1 MLHQTKSKLSKVT
14 NQAQVKIK
22 DDPVRDV
29 SYRFRTTQGRNI
41 YTIQDKA
48 VVCIANT
55 FKLPITMIEL
65 EMYSQKDAKEFTIFY
80 TVWSYEKGYGRNIL
94 NELLPLLQTER
105 FVTLSPKT
113 EMAKRFHL
121 RNGAKLISDN
131 ETSYN
136 FEYFRQ
142 HSYRW

>member
-55 FKLPITMIEL
+55 FELPITMQEL
-65 EMYSQKDAKEFTIFY
+65 EMYSQENAKEFTIFY
-80 TVWSYEKGYGRNIL
+80 TVWSYEKGYGRTIL
-94 NELLPLLQTER
+94 NELLQILQTER

-113 EMAKRFHL
+113 EMAKKFHL
-121 RNGAKLISDN
+121 RNGAKLLSN
-131 ETSYN
+131 NKTSYN
-136 FEYFRQ
+136 FEYFK
-142 HSYRW
+142 

>member
-29 SYRFRTTQGRNI
+29 SYTFRTTQGRNI

-55 FKLPITMIEL
+55 FELPITMQEL
-65 EMYSQKDAKEFTIFY
+65 EMYSQENAKEFTIFY
-80 TVWSYEKGYGRNIL
+80 TVWSYEKGYGRTIL
-94 NELLPLLQTER
+94 NKLLQILQTER

-113 EMAKRFHL
+113 EMAKKFHL
-121 RNGAKLISDN
+121 RNGAKLLSN
-131 ETSYN
+131 NKTSYN
-136 FEYFRQ
+136 FEYFK
-142 HSYRW
+142 

>member
-29 SYRFRTTQGRNI
+29 SYTFRTTQGRNI

-55 FKLPITMIEL
+55 FELPITMQEL
-65 EMYSQKDAKEFTIFY
+65 EMYSQKNAKEFTIFY
-80 TVWSYEKGYGRNIL
+80 TVWSYEKGYGRTIL

-113 EMAKRFHL
+113 EMAKKFHL

-131 ETSYN
+131 KTSYN
-136 FEYFRQ
+136 FEYFR
-142 HSYRW
+142 

>member
-55 FKLPITMIEL
+55 FELPITMQEL
-65 EMYSQKDAKEFTIFY
+65 EMYSQENAKEFTIFY
-80 TVWSYEKGYGRNIL
+80 TVWSYEKGFGRTIL
-94 NELLPLLQTER
+94 NELLQILQTER

-113 EMAKRFHL
+113 EMAKKFHL
-121 RNGAKLISDN
+121 RNGAKLLSN
-131 ETSYN
+131 NKTSYN
-136 FEYFRQ
+136 FEYFK
-142 HSYRW
+142 

>member
-136 FEYFRQ
+136 FEYFR
-142 HSYRW
+142 

>member
-121 RNGAKLISDN
+121 RNGAKLLSDN

-136 FEYFRQ
+136 FEYFR
-142 HSYRW
+142 

>member
-14 NQAQVKIK
+14 NKAQVKIK

-29 SYRFRTTQGRNI
+29 SYTFRTTQGRNI

-55 FKLPITMIEL
+55 FELPITMQEL
-65 EMYSQKDAKEFTIFY
+65 EMYSQENAKEFTIFY
-80 TVWSYEKGYGRNIL
+80 TVWSYEKGYGRTIL
-94 NELLPLLQTER
+94 NKLLQILQTER

-113 EMAKRFHL
+113 EMAKKFHL
-121 RNGAKLISDN
+121 KNGAKLLSDN
-131 ETSYN
+131 KTSYN
-136 FEYFRQ
+136 FEYFK
-142 HSYRW
+142 

>member
-1 MLHQTKSKLSKVT
+1 
-14 NQAQVKIK
+14 
-22 DDPVRDV
+22 
-29 SYRFRTTQGRNI
+29 
-41 YTIQDKA
+41 
-48 VVCIANT
+48 
-55 FKLPITMIEL
+55 MIEL

-136 FEYFRQ
+136 FEYFR
-142 HSYRW
+142 

>member
-1 MLHQTKSKLSKVT
+1 MLHQTKLKLNKVT

-29 SYRFRTTQGRNI
+29 SYTFRTTQGRNI

-55 FKLPITMIEL
+55 FELPITMQEL
-65 EMYSQKDAKEFTIFY
+65 KMYSQENAKEFTIFY
-80 TVWSYEKGYGRNIL
+80 TVWSYEKGYGRTIL
-94 NELLPLLQTER
+94 NELLQILQTER

-113 EMAKRFHL
+113 EMAKKFHL
-121 RNGAKLISDN
+121 RNGAKLLSDN
-131 ETSYN
+131 KTSYN
-136 FEYFRQ
+136 FEYFK
-142 HSYRW
+142 

>member
-29 SYRFRTTQGRNI
+29 SYSFRTTQGRKI
-41 YTIQDKA
+41 YTIPDKA

-55 FKLPITMIEL
+55 FEMPISMQEL
-65 EMYSQKDAKEFTIFY
+65 EMYSQENAKEFTIFY
-80 TVWSYEKGYGRNIL
+80 TVWSYEKGYGRTIL

-121 RNGAKLISDN
+121 RNGAKLLSDN

-136 FEYFRQ
+136 FEYFVN
-142 HSYRW
+142 

>member
-29 SYRFRTTQGRNI
+29 SCRLRTTQGRNI

-136 FEYFRQ
+136 FEYFR
-142 HSYRW
+142 

>member
-55 FKLPITMIEL
+55 FKLPITMQEL
-65 EMYSQKDAKEFTIFY
+65 EMYSQENAKEFTIFY
-80 TVWSYEKGYGRNIL
+80 TVWSYEKGYGRTIL
-94 NELLPLLQTER
+94 NKLLQILQTER

-113 EMAKRFHL
+113 EMAKKFHL
-121 RNGAKLISDN
+121 RNGAKLLSN
-131 ETSYN
+131 NKTSYN
-136 FEYFRQ
+136 FEYFR
-142 HSYRW
+142 

>member
-1 MLHQTKSKLSKVT
+1 MLHQTKSKLNKVT

-65 EMYSQKDAKEFTIFY
+65 EMYSQEDAKEFTIFY
-80 TVWSYEKGYGRNIL
+80 TVWSYEKGYGRTIL

-136 FEYFRQ
+136 FEYFR
-142 HSYRW
+142 

>member
-1 MLHQTKSKLSKVT
+1 MLHQTKLKLNKVT

-55 FKLPITMIEL
+55 FELPISMHEL

-80 TVWSYEKGYGRNIL
+80 TVWSYEKGYGRTIL

-113 EMAKRFHL
+113 EMAKKFHL
-121 RNGAKLISDN
+121 RNGAKLISNN

-136 FEYFRQ
+136 FEYFR
-142 HSYRW
+142 

>member
-55 FKLPITMIEL
+55 FKLPITMQEL
-65 EMYSQKDAKEFTIFY
+65 EMYSQENAKEFTIFY
-80 TVWSYEKGYGRNIL
+80 TVWSYEKGYGRTIL
-94 NELLPLLQTER
+94 NELLQILQTER

-113 EMAKRFHL
+113 EMAKKFHL
-121 RNGAKLISDN
+121 RNGAKLLSN
-131 ETSYN
+131 NKTSYN
-136 FEYFRQ
+136 FEYFK
-142 HSYRW
+142 

>member
-113 EMAKRFHL
+113 EMAKNFHL
-121 RNGAKLISDN
+121 RNGAKLLAEN
-131 ETSYN
+131 KTSYN
-136 FEYFRQ
+136 FEYFK
-142 HSYRW
+142 

>member
-1 MLHQTKSKLSKVT
+1 MLHQTKSKLNKVT

-29 SYRFRTTQGRNI
+29 SYRFRTTQGRCI
-41 YTIQDKA
+41 YTIPGKA

-55 FKLPITMIEL
+55 FELPISMQEL

-80 TVWSYEKGYGRNIL
+80 TVWSYEKGYGRTIL

-136 FEYFRQ
+136 FEYFR
-142 HSYRW
+142 

>member
-14 NQAQVKIK
+14 NKAQVKIK

-29 SYRFRTTQGRNI
+29 SYTFRTTQGRNI

-55 FKLPITMIEL
+55 FELPITIQEL
-65 EMYSQKDAKEFTIFY
+65 EMYSQENAKEFTIFY
-80 TVWSYEKGYGRNIL
+80 TVWSYEKGYGRTIL
-94 NELLPLLQTER
+94 NVLLQILQTKR

-113 EMAKRFHL
+113 EMAKKFHL
-121 RNGAKLISDN
+121 RNGAKLLSN
-131 ETSYN
+131 NKTSYN
-136 FEYFRQ
+136 FEYFK
-142 HSYRW
+142 

>member
-48 VVCIANT
+48 IVCIANT

-80 TVWSYEKGYGRNIL
+80 TVWSYVKGYGRNIL

-136 FEYFRQ
+136 FEYFR
-142 HSYRW
+142 

>member
-29 SYRFRTTQGRNI
+29 SYRFRTIQGRNI

-55 FKLPITMIEL
+55 FELPITMQEL
-65 EMYSQKDAKEFTIFY
+65 EMYSQENAKEFTIFY
-80 TVWSYEKGYGRNIL
+80 TVWSYEKGYGRTIL
-94 NELLPLLQTER
+94 NKLLQILQTER

-113 EMAKRFHL
+113 EMAKKFHL
-121 RNGAKLISDN
+121 RNGAKLLSN
-131 ETSYN
+131 NKTSYN
-136 FEYFRQ
+136 FEYFK
-142 HSYRW
+142 

>member
-65 EMYSQKDAKEFTIFY
+65 EMYSQKDAKEFTILY

-136 FEYFRQ
+136 FEYFR
-142 HSYRW
+142 

>member
-1 MLHQTKSKLSKVT
+1 MLHQTKLKLNKVT

-55 FKLPITMIEL
+55 FELPISMQEL

-80 TVWSYEKGYGRNIL
+80 TVWSYEKGYGRTIL

-113 EMAKRFHL
+113 EMAKKFHL
-121 RNGAKLISDN
+121 RNGAKLISNN

-136 FEYFRQ
+136 FEYFR
-142 HSYRW
+142 

>member
-29 SYRFRTTQGRNI
+29 SYSFRTTQGRKI
-41 YTIQDKA
+41 YTIPDKA

-55 FKLPITMIEL
+55 FEMPISMQEL
-65 EMYSQKDAKEFTIFY
+65 EMYSQENAKEFTIFY
-80 TVWSYEKGYGRNIL
+80 TVWSYEKGYGRTIL

-121 RNGAKLISDN
+121 RNGAKLLSDN
-131 ETSYN
+131 DTSYN
-136 FEYFRQ
+136 FEYFR
-142 HSYRW
+142 

>member
-55 FKLPITMIEL
+55 LKLPITMIEL

-121 RNGAKLISDN
+121 RNGAKLLSDN

-136 FEYFRQ
+136 FEYFR
-142 HSYRW
+142 

>member
-1 MLHQTKSKLSKVT
+1 MLHQTKSKLNKVT

-29 SYRFRTTQGRNI
+29 SYRFRTTQGRKI

-55 FKLPITMIEL
+55 FELPISMQEL

-80 TVWSYEKGYGRNIL
+80 TVWSYEKGYGRTIL

-136 FEYFRQ
+136 FEYFR
-142 HSYRW
+142 

>member
-55 FKLPITMIEL
+55 FELPITMQEL
-65 EMYSQKDAKEFTIFY
+65 EMYSQENAKEFTIFY
-80 TVWSYEKGYGRNIL
+80 TVWSYEKGYGRTIL
-94 NELLPLLQTER
+94 NKLLQILQTER

-113 EMAKRFHL
+113 EMAKKFHI
-121 RNGAKLISDN
+121 RNGAKLIAEN
-131 ETSYN
+131 KKSYN
-136 FEYFRQ
+136 FEY
-142 HSYRW
+142 YR

>member
-29 SYRFRTTQGRNI
+29 SYRFRTTQGRCI
-41 YTIQDKA
+41 YTIPSKA

-55 FKLPITMIEL
+55 FELPISMQEL

-80 TVWSYEKGYGRNIL
+80 TVWSYEKGYGRTIL

-136 FEYFRQ
+136 FEYFR
-142 HSYRW
+142 